1 MRFSF
6 AWIPL
11 ALLCAHAFAA
21 EEKKPEK
28 KKEPPHIAVVIP
40 FNLIP
45 GETNKIKI
53 RGLNL
58 TNVSEIRFA
67 DSKQIEAVIKSRGKA
82 EVPKEADV
90 KKWGDTQ
97 LEVEVKL
104 PPEIPTGTN
113 SCTMVSPEGESEP
126 RLVAI
131 TSRGSLLME
140 KEPNGSFKQAQA
152 VEISKTVQGTVAE
165 PKDVDVFRFEG
176 KHGQQLVV
184 EVVASRYGSLLDPVL
199 TLYDA
204 HGHIIVSVDDVG
216 ESNDAMLRATLPAD
230 GNYFISVIDANDR
243 GGQAYNYNLLVRVK

>member
-6 AWIPL
+6 ALIPL
-11 ALLCAHAFAA
+11 ALLCARGFAA
-21 EEKKPEK
+21 DEKKPEK
-28 KKEPPHIAVVIP
+28 KKEPPQIAVVIP
-40 FNLIP
+40 FNLIA

-67 DSKQIEAVIKSRGKA
+67 ESKQIEAVIKSRGKA
-82 EVPKEADV
+82 DVPKEADV

-104 PPEIPTGTN
+104 PPEISPGTN
-113 SCTMVSPEGESEP
+113 TFRAVSPDGESEP
-126 RLVAI
+126 RIIAI

-140 KEPNGSFKQAQA
+140 KEPNGSFKQAQP
-152 VEISKTVQGTVAE
+152 VEIGKTVQGTVAE
-165 PKDVDVFRFEG
+165 AKDVDVFRFEG

-184 EVVASRYGSLLDPVL
+184 EAVASRYGSLLDPVL

-204 HGHIIVSVDDVG
+204 HGHIILSVDDVG
-216 ESNDAMLRATLPAD
+216 ESNDAVLRAALPAD
-230 GNYFISVIDANDR
+230 GDYYISVIDANDR
-243 GGQAYNYNLLVRVK
+243 GGQAYIYNLLVRVK

>member
-6 AWIPL
+6 ALIPL
-11 ALLCAHAFAA
+11 ALLCAGAFAA

-28 KKEPPHIAVVIP
+28 KKEPPQIAVVIP

-58 TNVSEIRFA
+58 TNVTEIRFA
-67 DSKQIEAVIKSRGKA
+67 EGKQIEAVIKSRGKA

-104 PPEIPTGTN
+104 PAEISPETN
-113 SCTMVSPEGESEP
+113 TFTAVSPDGESEP
-126 RLVAI
+126 RLIAI
-131 TSRGSLLME
+131 TTRKSLIME
-140 KEPNGSFKQAQA
+140 KEPNGSFKQAQP
-152 VEISKTVQGTVAE
+152 VEFGKTVQGTVGDA
-165 PKDVDVFRFEG
+165 KDVDVFRLEG
-176 KHGQQLVV
+176 KHGQQIVA
-184 EVVASRYGSLLDPVL
+184 EAIASRYGSLLDPVL
-199 TLYDA
+199 TLYDMY
-204 HGHIIVSVDDVG
+204 GHIIVSVDDVD
-216 ESNDAMLRATLPAD
+216 ESNDPVLRARLPAD

-243 GGQAYNYNLLVRVK
+243 GGQAYSYNLLVRVK